1 MNLIAAVARLLLG
14 GFYRGIKPIDLFE
27 DLIFRNKGYEARR
40 VLLEAMPQVSKG
52 LKYLPVF
59 FLLRAAG
66 VNNRDEYAMSE
77 YDVDKYLELT
87 PEDFRAKNLRKGYM
101 RNYRELSVS
110 EMIQKCTPEIVAQ
123 YLPFAE
129 WQREDYDGI
138 QQFLAANIDRFQTS
152 NYSTAFRKLACL
164 YDRAMYGWE

>member
-1 MNLIAAVARLLLG
+1 
-14 GFYRGIKPIDLFE
+14 
-27 DLIFRNKGYEARR
+27 
-40 VLLEAMPQVSKG
+40 
-52 LKYLPVF
+52 
-59 FLLRAAG
+59 
-66 VNNRDEYAMSE
+66 
-77 YDVDKYLELT
+77 
-87 PEDFRAKNLRKGYM
+87 M

-110 EMIQKCTPEIVAQ
+110 EMIQECTPEIVAQ

-138 QQFLAANIDRFQTS
+138 QRFLAANIDRFQTS